1 MRRVGE
7 VARLM
12 VDAGLIVLASFIS
25 PSQRERDAVRQ
36 RFDPGDFAEVYVSTP
51 LAVCEERDTK
61 GLYKLARAGKMGQF
75 TGVSAPYDAPL
86 AAELTVDTS
95 GRTLDDCVRQVVQCI
110 LERQ

>member
-1 MRRVGE
+1 
-7 VARLM
+7 M

-25 PSQRERDAVRQ
+25 PSQRERDSVRQ
-36 RFDPGDFAEVYVSTP
+36 RFEPGDFAEVYVSTP

-61 GLYKLARAGKMGQF
+61 GLYKLARAGSLEQF
-75 TGVSAPYDAPL
+75 TGVSAPYDAPQ

-95 GRTLDDCVRQVVQCI
+95 GRTLDDCVHQVIEFI